1 MAEAKKENITAESL
15 KKGISNIR
23 LTASA
28 YFYKTNRFDVSARPW
43 SKIGDAIKESVKD
56 LARGTFKTDGWMIH
70 QFGDNK
76 TANYLICVYRLN
88 DKKPPYAEQIEGFWE
103 ERKTGYVVLVAYNG
117 YMAIQKRNAPISKCF
132 AGLLTPLDYTALA
145 SLNSNSTYTKIHMK
159 NLDGSNNV
167 IRSKTLVANDL
178 KESMPY
184 MGANRYA
191 INTINGKNN
200 DDELF
205 TISLSTSHIGESPEK
220 LSILEFVEWTRK
232 YIDAISS
239 NAQPR
244 IEDFLSVFA
253 TPLNYRKHAAQLIPT
268 SILISRQEILDI
280 IETKECS
287 ISSLKG
293 DQQVNKDF
301 AVNYINEITQRPL
314 LLSAEQDN
322 HYTAYNKG
330 VTLHKRAD
338 YISIRG
344 TVLDD
349 VILSGTPDELYDGS
363 LSNLIR
369 QNHLFNVYFD
379 DSSIIYTNGSLF
391 QDHRLLNNAGRL
403 LEVLDSKTIK
413 GLAQTQSEKKDD
425 SIFALVEETFNNKNN
440 KNQYLICD
448 DMGTEWADHIV
459 IEEGKVIFIAEKFRK
474 SLDSASDFQD
484 VIGQAL
490 KNLGYFIPT
499 GSELDS
505 KQKSWNNKNTSS
517 GLRHAPEGKT
527 LDDAVEV
534 WKRNINN
541 PLYQKEMCLAVNFIS
556 ESKFETDLDNALK
569 KNIADANVKAT
580 TFQRL
585 WLLSSFVNT
594 CLESGVKPTIYCAP

>member
-1 MAEAKKENITAESL
+1 MELKNIILSP
-15 KKGISNIR
+15 
-23 LTASA
+23 SA
-28 YFYKTNRFDVSARPW
+28 YFYKTNRFDVNVRPW
-43 SKIGDAIKESVKD
+43 SKIGEAIKETVNPV
-56 LARGTFKTDGWMIH
+56 RGAFKTEGWNVH
-70 QFGDNK
+70 TFGDNK

-205 TISLSTSHIGESPEK
+205 TLSLSTSHIGESPEK
-220 LSILEFVEWTRK
+220 LSIVKFTEWSRK
-232 YIDAISS
+232 YIDAISN

-253 TPLNYRKHAAQLIPT
+253 TPLNYRKNAAQLIPT

-280 IETKECS
+280 IKTDECT
-287 ISSLKG
+287 ISSLND
-293 DQQVNKDF
+293 DQQVNKDYV
-301 AVNYINEITQRPL
+301 VNYINQLTQRPL
-314 LLSAEQDN
+314 LLSAIQN
-322 HYTAYNKG
+322 NYYTANNG
-330 VTLHKRAD
+330 EITLHKRVD
-338 YISIRG
+338 YISIKG
-344 TVLDD
+344 TVLDN
-349 VILSGTPDELYDGS
+349 VILSGTPNEMYDGS

-391 QDHRLLNNAGRL
+391 QDHRLLNSAERL

-413 GLAQTQSEKKDD
+413 NLNQTQSEKDED
-425 SIFALVEETFNNKNN
+425 SIFSIVEGTFNNE
-440 KNQYLICD
+440 NQYLICGD
-448 DMGTEWADHIV
+448 LGTEWADHII
-459 IEEGKVIFIAEKFRK
+459 IEDGKVIFIAEKYK
-474 SLDSASDFQD
+474 ETLDSASDFQD

-490 KNLGYFIPT
+490 KNLGYFTPT
-499 GSELDS
+499 ETDFNS
-505 KQKSWNNKNTSS
+505 KRQLWERDYPKDNRPRF
-517 GLRHAPEGKT
+517 RHGPANKT
-527 LDDAVEV
+527 LLDAIDT
-534 WKRNINN
+534 WKRNINS

-556 ESKFETDLDNALK
+556 KSKFKTDLDNALK
-569 KNIADANVKAT
+569 NNNADANVKAT
-580 TFQRL
+580 TFQRV

-594 CLESGVKPTIYCAP
+594 CLEAGVTPRIYCAE